1 MLAGGA
7 FRHKHIRPGDEFGR
21 GVGVGRPHPCPHV
34 GDIQA
39 ILPGVCLV
47 HDQHAVAGEEGHSID
62 REQAARR
69 EIDVAVCGCGGRPGR
84 HVGLH
89 GGRGHEGEPGLPK
102 SWAGGVGKRPRP
114 LLVSFVD
121 RDSKAGE
128 EELGRVRV
136 GGPQPRTGI
145 YHHVDAILRGVYLIL
160 HEHAVAGSEQDAID
174 GGEPPG
180 GKIDIARRSGSG
192 WRLGN
197 AAGPNQSVEH
207 DVTGG
212 VSRLQGDAAG
222 AAGRDGTGGD
232 DAVRDEADVSR
243 RTRHSACE
251 FQLVSGGEPQAAGC
265 LHGA

>member
-1 MLAGGA
+1 M
-7 FRHKHIRPGDEFGR
+7 
-21 GVGVGRPHPCPHV
+21 
-34 GDIQA
+34 
-39 ILPGVCLV
+39 
-47 HDQHAVAGEEGHSID
+47 
-62 REQAARR
+62 
-69 EIDVAVCGCGGRPGR
+69 
-84 HVGLH
+84 
-89 GGRGHEGEPGLPK
+89 
-102 SWAGGVGKRPRP
+102 
-114 LLVSFVD
+114 
-121 RDSKAGE
+121 
-128 EELGRVRV
+128 GRVRV

-243 RTRHSACE
+243 RTRHSA
-251 FQLVSGGEPQAAGC
+251 
-265 LHGA
+265 